1 MRKIVLFSLAVIA
14 VMSILLTSFA
24 FAQERVIIR
33 SGGDNE
39 KKARVLDVKGAFI
52 GIYMDDLNRDRKEE
66 FDYPKSR
73 GVWIMEIIDDSPADK
88 AGLEDND
95 IIYMFDGEKVGG
107 ADELRKIIKDKNP
120 GDMVDVV
127 FYREGKKREIRL
139 ELGEHSKQFYTI
151 NITDDDAFSG
161 ADWGERSFTIDMDR
175 HIGGLHAMEMAF
187 MGGDRLFLGV
197 KIHKMND
204 DLAGYFDV
212 DEGEGVLILDVIE
225 DSVAEEAG
233 MKAGDVIV
241 SVGDGEIEDPE
252 DLIESL
258 GDYDEDAET
267 VDVTVVRKGKKKT
280 FTLDIDDL
288 AKDER
293 AMIWVSPSGEE
304 HDFKHFK
311 MNIPKIRKRSIELF
325 EDGNK
330 LDELKFDKL
339 RKEIEILEKRLR
351 KLEKELD

>member
-24 FAQERVIIR
+24 FAQEKIIIR

-52 GIYMDDLNRDRKEE
+52 GIFMDDLNKGRKEE

-73 GVWIMEIIDDSPADK
+73 GVWIMEVIDDSPADK
-88 AGLEDND
+88 AGLKDND
-95 IIYMFDGEKVGG
+95 IIYMFDGERVGG
-107 ADELRKIIKDKNP
+107 ASELRKIIKDKDP

-127 FYREGKKREIRL
+127 FYREGEKMEIRL

-151 NITDDDAFSG
+151 NITDDDEFSG
-161 ADWGERSFTIDMDR
+161 ADWGERSFTIDMDSY
-175 HIGGLHAMEMAF
+175 IGGPRALQMAF
-187 MGGDRLFLGV
+187 MGEDRLFLGV
-197 KIHKMND
+197 KIHKMSD

-212 DEGEGVLILDVIE
+212 DEGEGVLILDIIE

-233 MKAGDVIV
+233 MKAGDVII
-241 SVGDGEIEDPE
+241 SVGDEEIKDPE

-258 GDYDEDAET
+258 GDCDEDEKT
-267 VDVTVVRKGKKKT
+267 VDVTVIRKGKKKT

-288 AKDER
+288 SKDEHS
-293 AMIWVSPSGEE
+293 MIRVSPSGEGQ
-304 HDFKHFK
+304 DFKHFK
-311 MNIPKIRKRSIELF
+311 MNIPRIKKHSIELF
-325 EDGNK
+325 KDGNK
-330 LDELKFDKL
+330 FGDLKLDKL
-339 RKEIEILEKRLR
+339 RKEIEILEKRLE